1 MNTSKQVNIMIGL
14 LFLSVVVFGA
24 YIAWEPTR
32 SSDAEDNQAELFA
45 DRGAVLFINNCR
57 GCHGMEGEG
66 HIAPAL
72 ATNAFLI
79 LGEDNEF
86 GLEPTAD
93 GEADGIRSFL
103 HNTISC
109 GRTGSFMPVWAQEQ
123 GGALSRIQ
131 IDYLVELITSGRW
144 DVVAKDALH
153 HDLEVNELA
162 PKLGLFADLRAGALT
177 VEEAAAELEALG
189 APELAAQTAILE
201 QLFAKT
207 LTLTTAIEAFAEVG
221 LGDQAEAFGRGIYGR
236 LVAGVISAEEAT
248 AEWVAL
254 GQSDGGI
261 YLAHEEH
268 LLNDEQLHEI
278 FSAQAL
284 VDSADVP
291 NLSITTSNCG
301 QYNAAALTEFRSRD
315 PLVATPPPTD
325 GTAEPTA
332 TSTPDGDGGGGQHP
346 SEDAIVG
353 TNASGPLPVREFFA
367 NNCAVCHGLNREGGV
382 GLPLTRDR
390 LTEPDQFY
398 IDTITNGR
406 GAIMPAWGPQGLDED
421 EIASIV
427 TWLKNT
433 DP

>member
-32 SSDAEDNQAELFA
+32 ESDAEESQADLFA
-45 DRGAVLFINNCR
+45 ERGATLYVNNCR

-66 HIAPAL
+66 HIAPQL

-86 GLEPTAD
+86 GLEQTAA

-109 GRTGSFMPVWAQEQ
+109 GRTSSFMPVWAQEQ
-123 GGALSRIQ
+123 GGPLSRIQ
-131 IDYLVELITSGRW
+131 IDYLVELITAGRW
-144 DVVAKDALH
+144 DIVEEYALH

-162 PKLGLFADLRAGALT
+162 PKAGIFADLGAGALT
-177 VEEAAAELEALG
+177 VEEAAAELAALG
-189 APELAAQTAILE
+189 APELAAQTDILE
-201 QLFAKT
+201 RLASDDEKER
-207 LTLTTAIEAFAEVG
+207 LTLTTATEAFAERG
-221 LGDQAEAFGRGIYGR
+221 LEEQALAFGRGTYGR
-236 LVAGVISAEEAT
+236 LEAGVISSEEAT
-248 AEWVAL
+248 AEWVAF

-261 YLAHEEH
+261 FLAHEEH
-268 LLNDEQLHEI
+268 LLSDEQLHDI

-284 VDSADVP
+284 VDAADVP
-291 NLSITTSNCG
+291 TLSITTSNCG
-301 QYNAAALTEFRSRD
+301 QYNAADLTEFRTRD
-315 PLVATPPPTD
+315 PLAATPPPGD

-332 TSTPDGDGGGGQHP
+332 TSTPDGGGGGP
-346 SEDAIVG
+346 EDAVVQG
-353 TNASGPLPVREFFA
+353 TAVREFFA
-367 NNCAVCHGLNREGGV
+367 AKCAACHGQERQGV
-382 GLPLTRDR
+382 VGPALTRDQ
-390 LTEPDQFY
+390 LTESDDFY
-398 IDTITNGR
+398 IDTIANGR
-406 GAIMPAWGPQGLDED
+406 AGTVMPAWSDQGLTAE
-421 EIASIV
+421 EIAAIV

>member
-14 LFLSVVVFGA
+14 LFLSFVVFGA

-45 DRGAVLFINNCR
+45 DRGAMLFINNCR

-93 GEADGIRSFL
+93 GEADGIRGFL

-144 DVVAKDALH
+144 DIVAKDALH

-162 PKLGLFADLRAGALT
+162 PKTDI
-177 VEEAAAELEALG
+177 VERLESG
-189 APELAAQTAILE
+189 EIT
-201 QLFAKT
+201 
-207 LTLTTAIEAFAEVG
+207 
-221 LGDQAEAFGRGIYGR
+221 
-236 LVAGVISAEEAT
+236 SEEAT
-248 AEWVAL
+248 AEWVAA
-254 GQSDGGI
+254 GITDGGI
-261 YLAHEEH
+261 FVAEEDG
-268 LLNDEQLHEI
+268 LLSDEQLQEI

-284 VDSADVP
+284 VSAADVP
-291 NLSITTSNCG
+291 SLSITTSNCG
-301 QYNAAALTEFRSRD
+301 QYNAATLTEFRNRD
-315 PLVATPPPTD
+315 PLVAPPPTD

-332 TSTPDGDGGGGQHP
+332 TSTPDGGGGP
-346 SEDAIVG
+346 EDAVVQG
-353 TNASGPLPVREFFA
+353 LPVRDFFA
-367 NNCAVCHGLNREGGV
+367 QNCASCHGQERQGIV
-382 GLPLTRDR
+382 GPALTRDR
-390 LTEPDQFY
+390 LTQPDDFY
-398 IDTITNGR
+398 IDTISNGR
-406 GAIMPAWGPQGLDED
+406 AGTVMPAWSDAGLTDE
-421 EIASIV
+421 EITSIV

>member
-14 LFLSVVVFGA
+14 LFLAFVVFGA

-32 SSDAEDNQAELFA
+32 ESDAEESQAELFA
-45 DRGAVLFINNCR
+45 DRGAVLFVNNCR

-66 HIAPAL
+66 HIAPRL

-79 LGEDNEF
+79 LGEDNEY
-86 GLEPTAD
+86 GLEPTAE

-103 HNTISC
+103 HNTVSC

-123 GGALSRIQ
+123 GGPLSRIQ
-131 IDYLVELITSGRW
+131 VDYLVELITAGRW
-144 DVVAKDALH
+144 DIVEEYAFH

-162 PKLGLFADLRAGALT
+162 PKAGIFANLGAGALT
-177 VEEAAAELEALG
+177 VEDAAAELEALG
-189 APELAAQTAILE
+189 APELAAQTDILE
-201 QLFAKT
+201 RLAQKQ
-207 LTLTTAIEAFAEVG
+207 LTLTTAVEAFAERG
-221 LGDQAEAFGRGIYGR
+221 LEEQALAFGRGIYGR
-236 LVAGVISAEEAT
+236 LEAGVSTSEEAT
-248 AEWVAL
+248 AEWVAF

-261 YLAHEEH
+261 FVAHEEH
-268 LLNDEQLHEI
+268 LLSDEQLHEI

-284 VDSADVP
+284 VDSADVAS
-291 NLSITTSNCG
+291 LSITTSNCG
-301 QYNAAALTEFRSRD
+301 QYNAATLAEFRGRD
-315 PLVATPPPTD
+315 PLVAGTPPPTD

-332 TSTPDGDGGGGQHP
+332 TSTPDGGGGRDP

-353 TNASGPLPVREFFA
+353 LDSGSPMPVREFFA
-367 NNCAVCHGLNREGGV
+367 ATCAPCHGMNREGGV

-406 GAIMPAWGPQGLDED
+406 GAIMPAWGAQGLDDE
-421 EIASIV
+421 EIAAIV